1 MDFYYK
7 YCYLFKLHQL
17 TTAFST
23 LNSLCLAE
31 IQILK
36 IVSLTL
42 PLKYFPAFLH
52 VTKKKSIPGAS
63 KMFQ

>member
-42 PLKYFPAFLH
+42 PLKYFPACG
-52 VTKKKSIPGAS
+52 KKKKKKYSWS
-63 KMFQ
+63 L

>member
-7 YCYLFKLHQL
+7 YYYLFKLHQL

-42 PLKYFPAFLH
+42 PLKYFPACGKK
-52 VTKKKSIPGAS
+52 KKKSIPGAS